1 MEDDAVRE
9 DEFYICEEDNIFD
22 VLSSLYEEIKP
33 CPYADAP
40 SLDLS
45 LDYDGVEEYLEQVP
59 EEMFEN
65 IDTTDYGINPVDA
78 QSGDIVLASVYQEG
92 QGKNLAH
99 QTRPFL
105 VTYANISMVY
115 GFQLTTSSP
124 ASLNNYLVEI
134 PNWADAGLIRSS
146 KLLVNLVRGVPQQRL
161 LRYIGHI
168 TEEQKQALLNKLYE
182 IRENKDNLYNECLLN
197 DRIDFTIE
205 NVERIRC

>member
-1 MEDDAVRE
+1 
-9 DEFYICEEDNIFD
+9 
-22 VLSSLYEEIKP
+22 
-33 CPYADAP
+33 
-40 SLDLS
+40 
-45 LDYDGVEEYLEQVP
+45 
-59 EEMFEN
+59 
-65 IDTTDYGINPVDA
+65 
-78 QSGDIVLASVYQEG
+78 
-92 QGKNLAH
+92 
-99 QTRPFL
+99 
-105 VTYANISMVY
+105 MVY